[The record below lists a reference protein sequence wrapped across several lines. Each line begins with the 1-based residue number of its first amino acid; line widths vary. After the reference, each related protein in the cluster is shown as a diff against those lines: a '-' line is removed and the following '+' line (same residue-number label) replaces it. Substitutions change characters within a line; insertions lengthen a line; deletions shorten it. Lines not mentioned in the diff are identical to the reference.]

1 MNLNVIEQAKNVLA
15 IDQLEK
21 VIATEKAIKELQQ
34 VQDEYKQLIK
44 KEMEKLYE
52 VYNLEKEGKN
62 LDKGQEF
69 GLSVQ
74 NITDQVLS
82 LSEKGYISTDSFFR
96 KSNIPYK
103 NELHDRIRCDIL
115 KEQLNN

>member
-44 KEMEKLYE
+44 KEMEKRGLLGIKDEDSGLFINYIQARTNVEKFNTKAFREQYPDLYDE
-52 VYNLEKEGKN
+52 FVTLDGKRA
-62 LDKGQEF
+62 
-69 GLSVQ
+69 SY
-74 NITDQVLS
+74 ITI
-82 LSEKGYISTDSFFR
+82 KF
-96 KSNIPYK
+96 
-103 NELHDRIRCDIL
+103 
-115 KEQLNN
+115 